1 MLVFLLPS
9 GSAAANPTLEAIV
22 GPGFNITLKDS
33 NGVNV
38 THLDPGAY
46 DIHVVDAAT
55 VHNFHLSGPGVNE
68 ATSLEETQT
77 VTWTVTFTD
86 GVYTF
91 LCDAHPTQMKG
102 AFAVG
107 TATLPPSAS
116 AASRSAALRVRQGDE
131 AEGLRWPRLHDLAQG
146 RRRKSGQEGEGRNH
160 IQGLGRRQVDES
172 RLPSHGSW
180 RQQEDSGGQE
190 GDDHLEAEV
199 QEGDVPLPMRSTQV
213 RHEGKLQGLVEHEA
227 DGRRPVSPP
236 QRAGRSPLVAPVLA
250 AAPEHQ
256 LDGRSDAAGEEESR
270 AEGGRGQRRDVHAHL
285 GRSAQRIDR
294 MSQPFALELDLA
306 ADRVGSLALSFC
318 HCLP

>member
-1 MLVFLLPS
+1 MRRLLLPLTLVATATAMLVFLLPS

-38 THLDPGAY
+38 THLDPGTY

-107 TATLPPSAS
+107 TATLPPPPPPPPPPAPPPSGFAKGTKLKGS
-116 AASRSAALRVRQGDE
+116 VGPGFTISLKDGAGKAVKKVKAGITYRVSVADRSTS
-131 AEGLRWPRLHDLAQG
+131 HDFHLTGPGVNKKTSVG
-146 RRRKSGQEGEGRNH
+146 RKAT
-160 IQGLGRRQVDES
+160 ID
-172 RLPSHGSW
+172 
-180 RQQEDSGGQE
+180 
-190 GDDHLEAEV
+190 LEAEV
-199 QEGDVPLPMRSTQV
+199 QEGDVPLPVRPAQG
-213 RHEGKLQGLVEHEA
+213 RHEGKLQGLIRHEA
-227 DGRRPVSPP
+227 DGRRPVSPQ
-236 QRAGRSPLVAPVLA
+236 QRAGRLSLV
-250 AAPEHQ
+250 
-256 LDGRSDAAGEEESR
+256 SR
-270 AEGGRGQRRDVHAHL
+270 AGARGRAGT
-285 GRSAQRIDR
+285 SA
-294 MSQPFALELDLA
+294 
-306 ADRVGSLALSFC
+306 
-318 HCLP
+318 